1 MEREQKRST
10 LKQTCYRSFLLAVIP
25 LVLVLVGAE
34 GTVGY
39 IIRGSAM
46 ETIGALQEN
55 IAAGISSELRAKSLR
70 LSRFVY
76 ANGGFTAIQNETAFD
91 YKKPGAQMLTGGV
104 DLDAIAARSSDLEAA
119 VEDFFRKFGC
129 HPSAV
134 LADRIYQTRRRDAG
148 SSLKQPPRSSGKDRG
163 CSRHSGYERQ
173 PPAGALACALFPSS
187 SVLVPVCGFFSRP

>member
-25 LVLVLVGAE
+25 LVLVLMGAE

-134 LADRIYQTRRRDAG
+134 LADRIYQTRRNKMFCTKLDIRLSGPPPGRRKASETDAKIKRQINRDAC
-148 SSLKQPPRSSGKDRG
+148 DRNAIEG
-163 CSRHSGYERQ
+163 
-173 PPAGALACALFPSS
+173 
-187 SVLVPVCGFFSRP
+187 